1 MSNIQLFR
9 ADLALRLVTRF
20 ETSFSYNLS
29 NETKQMNAVL
39 TSIDDKLFQAYVAP
53 FARNLA
59 SMFHS
64 GITSPAWVPT
74 TDRPTELRPY
84 VYEALLLLVSIH
96 TDITTT
102 APALL
107 VRVISYLFEQI
118 VLAFLSAFRA
128 RTERYSLAALMQATL
143 DVEFV
148 ASILSQY
155 TTAKA
160 SELQSQVY
168 QELDQRTDNSAR
180 MRLQNELPEMRAILK
195 KLREGTRG
203 EFICFKKQRT
213 AKA

>member
-1 MSNIQLFR
+1 MSNMQFFR
-9 ADLALRLVTRF
+9 TDLAPQLVAQF
-20 ETSFSYNLS
+20 ETNFSHKLTD
-29 NETKQMNAVL
+29 ETK
-39 TSIDDKLFQAYVAP
+39 SIKQALSQIEEKLFKSYAGP
-53 FARNLA
+53 FARDLA
-59 SMFHS
+59 SLIHN

-84 VYEALLLLVSIH
+84 VYESLLLLVNIH
-96 TDITTT
+96 TEVTTT
-102 APALL
+102 APPLL
-107 VRVISYLFEQI
+107 PPIVSYLFEQI

-128 RTERYSLAALMQATL
+128 RTERYTLAALMQATL

-195 KLREGTRG
+195 KLRDGTRG
-203 EFICFKKQRT
+203 EFVCFKKQRT
-213 AKA
+213 AK